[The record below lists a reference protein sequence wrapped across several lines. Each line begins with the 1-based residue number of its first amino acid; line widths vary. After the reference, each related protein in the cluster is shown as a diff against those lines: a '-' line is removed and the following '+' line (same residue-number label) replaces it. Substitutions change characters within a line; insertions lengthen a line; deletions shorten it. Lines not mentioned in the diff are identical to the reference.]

1 MNRSALRG
9 LRISIATLALQFG
22 FVLTASAFAT
32 NPSFETGD
40 LTGWTTAGNV
50 GIDGTWR
57 GISPTDGG
65 SQVILRTS
73 ASAVAPSIAETA
85 LGLPSNTLQ
94 ILFDN
99 DLSGISSGS
108 GPLDGSALQQS
119 FFADAGEVLS
129 VDWNFVTRET
139 PPDTSSTDFLWQH
152 LMLPDGSDIGGVL
165 AHAAQPA
172 SAFFNAGSPS
182 YQQTGSQTFTFT
194 LPQSG
199 TYTFSVGVQDVQ
211 DTNHDSFGLFDNF
224 FIVKA
229 PEPASAA
236 LMSLGLL
243 GLSWLGKRRAA

>member
-1 MNRSALRG
+1 MDHSALRG
-9 LRISIATLALQFG
+9 LKISIAILALQLG
-22 FVLTASAFAT
+22 TAVTASAFAT
-32 NPSFETGD
+32 NPSFESGD
-40 LTGWTTAGNV
+40 LTGWTTVGNV
-50 GIDGTWR
+50 AIDGSWR

-73 ASAVAPSIAETA
+73 GSAVAPSIAETA
-85 LGLPSNTLQ
+85 LGLPSNTIQ

-99 DLSGISSGS
+99 DLSGISFGS
-108 GPLDGSALQQS
+108 GPVEGSALQQS
-119 FFADAGEVLS
+119 FFADAGDLLT

-152 LMLPDGSDIGGVL
+152 LVLPDGTDIGGVL

-172 SAFFNAGSPS
+172 SDFSNAGSPS
-182 YQQTGSQTFTFT
+182 FQQTGPQTFTFT

-211 DTNHDSFGLFDNF
+211 ETNHDSFGLFDNF

-229 PEPASAA
+229 PEPGTAA
-236 LMSLGLL
+236 QISLGLL
-243 GLSWLGKRRAA
+243 GLAWLGKRRNA